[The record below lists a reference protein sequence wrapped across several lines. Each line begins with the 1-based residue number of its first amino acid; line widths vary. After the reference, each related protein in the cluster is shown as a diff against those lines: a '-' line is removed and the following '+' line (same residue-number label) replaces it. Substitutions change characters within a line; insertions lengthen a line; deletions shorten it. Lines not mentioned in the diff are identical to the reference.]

1 LVGELQRLKK
11 EELKLLGWT
20 AKRELSKLNYHIH
33 TDAVKQNLIPQ
44 ELLPAQTT
52 IVYTNEADVLNIAI
66 PINESPNTS
75 STTRPNGW
83 MIHF

>member
-1 LVGELQRLKK
+1 
-11 EELKLLGWT
+11 
-20 AKRELSKLNYHIH
+20 
-33 TDAVKQNLIPQ
+33 
-44 ELLPAQTT
+44 LPAQTT